1 MEMIFLLALS
11 QTPCQTCFPMSD
23 MANQASCNFAESIA
37 FILACESKAE
47 KALNDAHD
55 EALDQVKL
63 NSLLQHFLVFL
74 SAVQGAGR

>member
-1 MEMIFLLALS
+1 MEMEFLLALS

-63 NSLLQHFLVFL
+63 ILSYSIFL
-74 SAVQGAGR
+74 SFS